1 VSRRTDETR
10 RRQAATKGASISREV
25 RINRRIRAREV
36 RLIGAEGE
44 QLGIL
49 GLTEAQAIAD
59 EQGLDLVEVA
69 ALAVPPVCRIMDY
82 GKFKYD
88 EKKRAQ
94 DARKKATQT
103 ELKEV
108 KIRPKT
114 GEHDF
119 QTKLRHARDFLSE
132 HDKVKVTV
140 VFRGREITHPEIA
153 RKILTRFEAELQD
166 VGVVEQPGRLEGKAM
181 TMVFSPSGKK
191 PAAAQPPRTGSAG
204 PTPPPERAPGQG
216 A

>member
-1 VSRRTDETR
+1 MRRK
-10 RRQAATKGASISREV
+10 AAVEGASISREV

-36 RLIGAEGE
+36 RLIGPEGE
-44 QLGIL
+44 QLGIFQL
-49 GLTEAQAIAD
+49 PEAQGIAD

-69 ALAVPPVCRIMDY
+69 PMAVPPVCRIMDY

-94 DARKKATQT
+94 DARKKSTTT

-119 QTKLRHARDFLSE
+119 MTKLRHARDFLGE

-153 RKILTRFEAELQD
+153 RRILARFVEELQD
-166 VGVVEQPGRLEGKAM
+166 LGAVEQPPRLEGKAM
-181 TMVFSPSGKK
+181 TMVMA
-191 PAAAQPPRTGSAG
+191 PAARKGVSPARPAGGSSEPGERSPGPRTEA
-204 PTPPPERAPGQG
+204 
-216 A
+216 